1 MSEFIELKWKK
12 GKIKIYLL
20 GCMMVPEF
28 YHKDKIISP
37 LHTCQWPD
45 KDPKKFSQ
53 LPGILRNLRGDF
65 PCVPF
70 GINTPIENISENWKK
85 SYSEEPYIIND
96 PHGYSANNIWNLEQ
110 LSSSSASFKIIS

>member
-53 LPGILRNLRGDF
+53 LPGILRNLRGDLYLTSQNLQ
-65 PCVPF
+65 CGLVYYVQ
-70 GINTPIENISENWKK
+70 GI
-85 SYSEEPYIIND
+85 
-96 PHGYSANNIWNLEQ
+96 L
-110 LSSSSASFKIIS
+110 

>member
-12 GKIKIYLL
+12 GKVKIYLL

-45 KDPKKFSQ
+45 KDPEKFSQ

-70 GINTPIENISENWKK
+70 GINTPVENISEDWKK
-85 SYSEEPYIIND
+85 SYSEEVED
-96 PHGYSANNIWNLEQ
+96 MTSKSHE
-110 LSSSSASFKIIS
+110 